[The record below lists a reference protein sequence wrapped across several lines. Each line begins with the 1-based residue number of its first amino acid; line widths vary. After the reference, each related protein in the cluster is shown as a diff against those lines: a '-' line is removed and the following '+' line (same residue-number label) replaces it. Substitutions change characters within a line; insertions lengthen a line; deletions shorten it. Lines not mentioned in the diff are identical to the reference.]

1 LENFNKKIQNI
12 DMKQILII
20 CTVLFLTA
28 CSSNKGEKGSLAEKK
43 STLEALMKDR
53 DALSTKIVALES
65 EIEQLDSSSS
75 NEKMK
80 LVEVATLTNQDF
92 SHYIELQGKITT
104 ENIYYV
110 TPRGMGGQVKSM
122 FVKQGDRVK
131 KGQLLMKLEDG
142 IIQQNIKQVES
153 QLAFAKNI
161 FSRQENLWRDGIGT
175 EVQFLSAKNNVE
187 SLEKQLSLVKEQ
199 LSTTNVLAEAPGV
212 IDAVSIKVGETFM
225 GSPLAGITIVDPS
238 LLKATVDVPENYITK
253 FKKGMKTIISIPDIN
268 KSINSQISLISETI
282 NITSRSFVAES
293 KLTGVKDIKPNQI
306 AIVKVLDHESKNAIV
321 IPVETVQTD
330 EKGKYVFIFSN
341 ENGKNIARKKSIEIG
356 EFYDELIEVKSGL
369 STGDKIITKGFQ
381 GLYEGQSLT
390 TATAK

>member
-20 CTVLFLTA
+20 CIVLFLTA

-53 DALSTKIVALES
+53 DALSTKIIALES

>member
-1 LENFNKKIQNI
+1 
-12 DMKQILII
+12 MKQILII
-20 CTVLFLTA
+20 CAVLFLTA
-28 CSSNKGEKGSLAEKK
+28 CSANKGENGSLTEKK

-53 DALSTKIVALES
+53 DALSTKIVALEN

-80 LVEVATLTNQDF
+80 LVEFAILTNQDF

-153 QLAFAKNI
+153 QLSFAKNI
-161 FSRQENLWRDGIGT
+161 FSRQENLWKDGIGT

-238 LLKATVDVPENYITK
+238 VLKATVDVPENYITK
-253 FKKGMKTIISIPDIN
+253 FKKGMKTIVSIPDIN
-268 KSINSQISLISETI
+268 KSINSEISLISETI
-282 NITSRSFVAES
+282 NISSRSFIAEC

-369 STGDKIITKGFQ
+369 ATGDKVITKGFQ
-381 GLYEGQSLT
+381 GLYEGQNLT
-390 TATAK
+390 TATVK